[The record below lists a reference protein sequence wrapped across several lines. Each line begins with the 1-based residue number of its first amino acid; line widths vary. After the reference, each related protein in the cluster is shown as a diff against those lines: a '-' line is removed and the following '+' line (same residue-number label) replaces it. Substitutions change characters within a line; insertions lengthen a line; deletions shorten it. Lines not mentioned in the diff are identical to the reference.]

1 MPAEKQQKRCGA
13 GMMIDI
19 ISIMAM
25 ALTIA
30 LIAAIGIQIVA
41 IIVAMG
47 LDAIEMIRS
56 MIYKFYKRIWRY
68 EK

>member
-1 MPAEKQQKRCGA
+1 
-13 GMMIDI
+13 MMIDI

>member
-19 ISIMAM
+19 ISI
-25 ALTIA
+25 A
-30 LIAAIGIQIVA
+30 LIAVIGIQIGATV
-41 IIVAMG
+41 VAMG